1 MDKYKYT
8 KRFGAPFPRPKRLAI
23 YDESIADGT
32 TGVIHAKTKAIYRTR
47 ITDWDA
53 FKAAERQAQS
63 FLIGVFDEAWYYE
76 LCEPVTFYTWVTKRQ
91 MIEHLQGICVGNHS
105 IDILEL
111 QDKVRYMA
119 LVLACITPVVPSAI
133 NSSYIARRFG
143 RGNGAPNRL
152 VYLYLSIMRPMRL
165 CFPPSLSNW
174 MGYILFASSS
184 TTRCRSASVGCLS
197 TILNASRRT
206 SNIVW
211 KSSAISMVRTVS
223 PYGGRSRYHLSCWTV
238 AGAAI
243 VAQYVL

>member
-1 MDKYKYT
+1 MDIADDFHTMFEVRREAFKIVDRQPTDADLHRVVEELAKSIYPIQFDKEGGKHNLIGLIMDKYKYT

-76 LCEPVTFYTWVTKRQ
+76 LCEPVTFYTWVTTRQ

-111 QDKVRYMA
+111 QDKVRVMHTEHDSITQYIQA
-119 LVLACITPVVPSAI
+119 LE
-133 NSSYIARRFG
+133 
-143 RGNGAPNRL
+143 
-152 VYLYLSIMRPMRL
+152 
-165 CFPPSLSNW
+165 
-174 MGYILFASSS
+174 
-184 TTRCRSASVGCLS
+184 
-197 TILNASRRT
+197 
-206 SNIVW
+206 
-211 KSSAISMVRTVS
+211 
-223 PYGGRSRYHLSCWTV
+223 
-238 AGAAI
+238 
-243 VAQYVL
+243 